1 MNRPASC
8 RPRRGAGQR
17 GAALIDII
25 FAAAL
30 IGVMATIA
38 VPVVGGT
45 LDRERT
51 IIGTRYLAAQLQ
63 RARLEALKRAR
74 CVAVRIDLIGERAEL
89 RLYTDGN
96 GNGVLQKD
104 IDRGVDLPLTPA
116 SWLDEQSG
124 NVSLRVNQLIT
135 SVGGDAALAPGD
147 DPLHIGNTALLTFS
161 PAGGATGGT
170 LYVARRQGPQM
181 AIRVFGATGRVRVL
195 MFDAQTQ
202 QWHP

>member
-1 MNRPASC
+1 MNRPASS
-8 RPRRGAGQR
+8 RPPHRAGQR
-17 GAALIDII
+17 GAALIDIV
-25 FAAAL
+25 FATAL
-30 IGVMATIA
+30 IGVMAAIA

-51 IIGTRYLAAQLQ
+51 IVGTRYLAGQLQ

-74 CVAVRIDLIGERAEL
+74 CVAVRIELVGERAQM
-89 RLYTDGN
+89 RLYADGN

-104 IDRGVDLPLTPA
+104 INNGVDLPLTPA

-124 NVSLRVNQLIT
+124 NVSLRVNQTIT
-135 SVGGDAALAPGD
+135 SVGGDATLAAGD

-161 PAGGATGGT
+161 PVGGATGGT
-170 LYVARRQGPQM
+170 LYVARHQGPQM

-202 QWHP
+202 QWRP